1 MKTRVL
7 VTGSSGQIGSELVP
21 LLKKK
26 YGAHQVRPTT
36 YPPQSGKNLPW
47 HADVL
52 DVVNMRALTAA
63 LRDGDINTI
72 YHLGGILSVRG
83 EENPQLAWQVNVLG
97 LKNVL
102 DAARTAS
109 VSRVFW
115 PSSVAVFGADA
126 PKSMT
131 PQDAPLNPSTMYGLT
146 KVTGELLCNYYSLK
160 YGLDVRCL
168 RYPGIV
174 SSETMP
180 GGGTTDYAV
189 EMFYAAVKGE
199 RYSCFVSRETVLP
212 MMFMADA
219 LRAAV
224 LLMESDPHRVP
235 RHSGYNI
242 AGVSFSAGALAD
254 AIRRRVPSFRVT
266 YSPDSRQR
274 IADSWP
280 ASIDDARARK
290 DWGWQHEYDLERM
303 VDEMLARLRARLGP
317 GQKDG

>member
-1 MKTRVL
+1 LTTKIL

-21 LLKKK
+21 FLKKR
-26 YGAHQVRPTT
+26 YGAGQVKPTV
-36 YPPQSGKNLPW
+36 YPPQSEKNLSW

-52 DVVNMRALTAA
+52 DVVDMPAVTAA
-63 LRDGDINTI
+63 LKDGDINTV
-72 YHLGGILSVRG
+72 YHLGGILSGKG
-83 EENPQLAWQVNVLG
+83 EENPQLAWEVNVLG

-102 DAARTAS
+102 DAARTAG

-115 PSSVAVFGADA
+115 PSSVAVFGANA

-146 KVTGELLCNYYSLK
+146 KVTGELLCNYYYMK
-160 YGLDVRCL
+160 YGLDIRCL

-180 GGGTTDYAV
+180 AGGTTDYAV

-199 RYSCFVSRETVLP
+199 RYSCFVRRETVLP

-219 LRAAV
+219 LRGAV
-224 LLMESDPHRVP
+224 FLMESDPSRVP
-235 RHSGYNI
+235 RHSGYNM
-242 AGVSFSAGALAD
+242 AAVSFSAGELED
-254 AIRRRVPSFRVT
+254 AIRRRVPNFRVT
-266 YSPDSRQR
+266 YSPDSRQK

-280 ASIDDARARK
+280 TSIDDTPARE
-290 DWGWQHEYDLERM
+290 DWGWRHEYDLERM
-303 VDEMLARLRARLGP
+303 VDEMLARLRAKSAL